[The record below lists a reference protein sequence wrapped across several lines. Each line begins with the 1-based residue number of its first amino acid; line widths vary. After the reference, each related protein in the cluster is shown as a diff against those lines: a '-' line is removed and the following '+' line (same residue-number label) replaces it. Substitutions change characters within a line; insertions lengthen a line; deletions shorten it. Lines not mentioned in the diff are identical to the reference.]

1 MLDIFFSNTDSRR
14 NHCDSRKNI
23 WLHAVQS
30 KYVRSQHGTD
40 LFLGF
45 RVTERTSNAKHS
57 RFHCAHGF
65 AYLATT
71 TSGKETTNKNAI
83 NGINNCAANEN
94 ANDFYL
100 PQNWWQYLKQ
110 TTVSRHI
117 AHVLTLVVIWFFH
130 SGIAV
135 FPLASHLSH
144 KSFLRWCDIALHAF
158 WLVFHRSFER
168 RAQMN
173 WCASIHLRVWQLV
186 PIMSIGWRSWMLFAG
201 HTYSNQIQR
210 RAFHRWCHGSIHQF
224 DDFTG
229 SIHESYSLHL
239 LWIYAERITRP
250 SRVHTY
256 NAIATRFI
264 YSRPSESWVR
274 FIYSSTL
281 CFPFTFMMLFHGKLS
296 LMMIAIIIS

>member
-210 RAFHRWCHGSIHQF
+210 RIFHRWCYGLTVIVGQSINS
-224 DDFTG
+224 T
-229 SIHESYSLHL
+229 ISLDPFMN
-239 LWIYAERITRP
+239 RI
-250 SRVHTY
+250 
-256 NAIATRFI
+256 RFI
-264 YSRPSESWVR
+264 YYEFMQCGSRASAAYTHTTQSPPDLFTQDPANLEFGLFIAAPCASLLLSW
-274 FIYSSTL
+274 
-281 CFPFTFMMLFHGKLS
+281 CFFM
-296 LMMIAIIIS
+296 ANCR